1 MKSIKK
7 ALLSVIS
14 ILLIVSLVGCGK
26 PASASAN
33 KTGSSAPKV
42 TLSISA
48 AASLKDAMGD
58 IQKEYAK
65 SNPNVTLSINF
76 GASGTLEQQIIQ
88 GAPCD
93 IFISA
98 ATKQMD
104 DLKSKGLL
112 LDDTV
117 SNFLGNELVLI
128 VPSGKTD
135 VTSFNDLATD
145 KVKHVAV
152 GEPSSVPAGQYAG
165 QVFDSMKITAK
176 VKSKEVLGKDVK
188 EVLSYVETGNADAGL
203 VYATDAK
210 TSSKVT
216 VVATADESTHKP
228 IVYPMAV
235 IKASKNA
242 DAAKAFQT
250 FLLGDTAK
258 SIFQKYG
265 FSTK

>member
-1 MKSIKK
+1 MKGLKK
-7 ALLSVIS
+7 ALLLVIS
-14 ILLIVSLVGCGK
+14 ILFIASLVGCGK
-26 PASASAN
+26 KAAPAA
-33 KTGSSAPKV
+33 KKV
-42 TLSISA
+42 TLNISA

-65 SNPNVTLSINF
+65 SNPDVTLTINF

-98 ATKQMD
+98 AAKQMD

-112 LDDTV
+112 LDDTIT
-117 SNFLGNELVLI
+117 NFLGNKLVLI
-128 VPSGKTD
+128 VPSNKTD
-135 VTSFNDLATD
+135 VASFNDLTTS
-145 KVKHVAV
+145 KVKRLAI
-152 GEPSSVPAGQYAG
+152 GEPKSVPAGQYAT
-165 QVFDSMKITAK
+165 QVFDSMKITDK

-203 VYATDAK
+203 VYETDAK
-210 TSSKVT
+210 TTDKVK

-242 DAAKAFQT
+242 DAAKAFQK
-250 FLLGDTAK
+250 FLLGDTSK
-258 SIFQKYG
+258 SIFEKYG
-265 FSTK
+265 FSIK

>member
-7 ALLSVIS
+7 TIILIIS
-14 ILLIVSLVGCGK
+14 ILVIASLFAGCGK
-26 PASASAN
+26 KESPAA
-33 KTGSSAPKV
+33 KKV
-42 TLSISA
+42 TLNISA
-48 AASLKDAMGD
+48 AASLKGALGD

-65 SNPNVTLSINF
+65 TNPDVTLTINF

-98 ATKQMD
+98 ASKQMD

-112 LDDTV
+112 LDDTIT
-117 SNFLGNELVLI
+117 NFLGNRLVLV
-128 VPSGKTD
+128 VPNNKTD
-135 VTSFNDLATD
+135 VTSFNDLTTD
-145 KVKHVAV
+145 KVKKLAV
-152 GEPSSVPAGQYAG
+152 GEPKSVPAGQYAQ
-165 QVFDSMKITAK
+165 QVFDSMKITDK

-203 VYATDAK
+203 VYETDAK
-210 TSSKVT
+210 TSDKVKT
-216 VVATADESTHKP
+216 VAAADESTHKP

-242 DAAKAFQT
+242 DAAKAFKT
-250 FLLGDTAK
+250 YLLGDTAK
-258 SIFQKYG
+258 GIFQKYG
-265 FSTK
+265 FSKNRKL